1 MIIKHSIMKKQ
12 LTFLFFCLAYLA
24 MPAQGQQT
32 ACELLNKGITYYQ
45 NDQADSAAIVWQYVV
60 ENYPDSTRCYGKCYN
75 NIPFAYIKLKQND
88 KAKEWFQKIIDSKLN
103 DRDEGASIMEPYA
116 NYKHGA
122 CLNMAMQL
130 FREKKFDEG
139 LKFVQLAETKHKY
152 QTISATSFEKHA
164 VNITYDKVKVWK
176 AKKNPKEAL
185 FVMVEK
191 ILDVDIFFRVPDVGS
206 ITYLDFYRYLREDV
220 KPLIK
225 ELYGYEKF
233 VKQLKAAIE
242 TLKVKK
248 VRIGK
253 EKKKAKLATFTF
265 DGRLFR
271 IGSSSSKYTAAD
283 FKKRLLN
290 NSLFDTLKEKE

>member
-1 MIIKHSIMKKQ
+1 MKKQ
-12 LTFLFFCLAYLA
+12 LTFTFFCLLCIVA
-24 MPAQGQQT
+24 PAKAQKT
-32 ACELLNKGITYYQ
+32 ACELLTQGITYYQ
-45 NDQADSAAIVWQYVV
+45 NNQADSAAIVWQQVV

-75 NIPFAYIKLKQND
+75 NIPFAYLKLKQND

-103 DRDEGASIMEPYA
+103 DRDEGESIMEPYA
-116 NYKHGA
+116 NYKHSA

-139 LKFVQLAETKHKY
+139 LKFVKLAETKHKY
-152 QTISATSFEKHA
+152 QTISATSFEKRA
-164 VNITYDKVKVWK
+164 VSIAYNKVKVWK

-191 ILDVDIFFRVPDVGS
+191 MLDADVFFRAPEVGS
-206 ITYLDFYRYLREDV
+206 ITYLDFYKYLREDS

-225 ELYGYEKF
+225 ELYGNEKF
-233 VKQLKAAIE
+233 AKQLKAAIN
-242 TLKVKK
+242 TLTVKE
-248 VRIGK
+248 VTIGE
-253 EKKKAKLATFTF
+253 EKQKAKLATFTF

-271 IGSSSSKYTAAD
+271 IGSSDKAYTVAD

-290 NSLFDTLKEKE
+290 NELFDMLKEKD